1 MQKGNTVTIEWWYN
15 EKSESRDSETG
26 TFIRFRDN
34 GDAEIIGPDG
44 RHYVGTLVEE
54 RDEYQL
60 DITLQ
65 KGG

>member
-1 MQKGNTVTIEWWYN
+1 MQKGDTVTIEWRYN
-15 EKSESRDSETG
+15 EKPESRDSETG

-54 RDEYQL
+54 SRKEQDH
-60 DITLQ
+60 D
-65 KGG
+65 